1 MALWESCK
9 NDMYKIYKYV
19 TTEEI
24 EEIHKEL
31 SFKDQAKKDEQTLH
45 VIISKE
51 GSVVNNKFWTMFI
64 CNYRETLKCHI

>member
-1 MALWESCK
+1 
-9 NDMYKIYKYV
+9 MYKIYKQV

-31 SFKDQAKKDEQTLH
+31 SFKDQAKKDAETLH

-51 GSVVNNKFWTMFI
+51 GSVVNNKF
-64 CNYRETLKCHI
+64 

>member
-1 MALWESCK
+1 M
-9 NDMYKIYKYV
+9 

-24 EEIHKEL
+24 EEIHKES
-31 SFKDQAKKDEQTLH
+31 SFHDQAKKDAETLH

>member
-1 MALWESCK
+1 
-9 NDMYKIYKYV
+9 MYKIYKYV

-31 SFKDQAKKDEQTLH
+31 SFKDQAKKDEETLH

-51 GSVVNNKFWTMFI
+51 GSVVNNKF
-64 CNYRETLKCHI
+64 